1 MFKRLCFEAALL
13 GGVCLIVSSSFA
25 EERPTAPTRPMPGV
39 APQKGASQ
47 ERAEDLAV
55 LVKAAGECTLKREN
69 GDVLALRKEPVYR
82 WTNPI
87 AAAIGREV
95 KDAAVFVWIADDRPA
110 AIGSVLWYS
119 KIGLFHEFQSLESEP
134 LTAERAGK
142 KIWAPGQTGL
152 DFKPVPDAPA
162 PAATAAARL
171 VQMRTIAGRFRAEV
185 IKGPPSFPTDS
196 VWQLRLLP
204 TPLTRYGKPSAQA
217 RDGAI
222 FAFCQDTDPDV
233 FVMLEARAAGGEL
246 KWHFAMG
253 PLTAR
258 EAKGWCDDALVWA
271 KPLMAPPTDP
281 QRSYFVAGPFAAP

>member
-1 MFKRLCFEAALL
+1 MLNRRWCGAVLLC
-13 GGVCLIVSSSFA
+13 GVCQIFASTFA
-25 EERPTAPTRPMPGV
+25 EERLAGTTQTNPAA
-39 APQKGASQ
+39 APQKRTSQ
-47 ERAEDLAV
+47 ERAQDLAV
-55 LVKAAGECTLKREN
+55 LVKAAGGFTLKREN
-69 GDVLALRKEPVYR
+69 GEALELRKEPVYR

-119 KIGLFHEFQSLESEP
+119 KIGLYHEFQSLESEP

-142 KIWAPGQTGL
+142 RIWGPVRSGL

-162 PAATAAARL
+162 PAATAGARL
-171 VQMRTIAGRFRAEV
+171 VQMRTIASRFRAEV
-185 IKGPPSFPTDS
+185 IKGPPSFPKDS

-204 TPLTRYGKPSAQA
+204 TPLTRYGKPSALA

-233 FVMLEARAAGGEL
+233 FVMLEARPADGEL

-258 EAKGWCDDALVWA
+258 EAKGWCDDAPVWS
-271 KPLMAPPTDP
+271 KPLFAPPTDP
-281 QRSYFVAGPFAAP
+281 KRPYFVAGPFAAP